1 MKAIYKREL
10 GAYFKSLT
18 GPVFIAL
25 FLAATGVYTA
35 YLNLVN
41 RIPSFELSLY
51 NMSIVFLIAIP
62 LLTMHSFAQ
71 ERRQNT
77 DKLLYSSPV
86 RVSAMVAGKYFA
98 MLTVFAAAL
107 GICCLYPLVLSLY
120 GKVPFLLTY
129 SYIFIFFLM
138 GAAFIAIGMFLS
150 TLTSNQFI
158 AAAISFCALLFFY
171 MIDGIASIISGTA
184 FASLMAFSI
193 LALLLAL
200 ILWHLTKNPA
210 AAGIAF
216 AVLEA
221 GLLTAY
227 FIQPALFEGAIQ
239 TFLSGISLFS
249 RSTVVLNGIFDLGSV
264 VCYLSVIAL
273 FLFLSVQSV
282 EKRRWS

>member
-1 MKAIYKREL
+1 MI
-10 GAYFKSLT
+10 
-18 GPVFIAL
+18 
-25 FLAATGVYTA
+25 
-35 YLNLVN
+35 
-41 RIPSFELSLY
+41 
-51 NMSIVFLIAIP
+51 
-62 LLTMHSFAQ
+62 
-71 ERRQNT
+71 
-77 DKLLYSSPV
+77 
-86 RVSAMVAGKYFA
+86 
-98 MLTVFAAAL
+98 
-107 GICCLYPLVLSLY
+107 LSLY
-120 GKVPFLLTY
+120 GEVPFLLTY

-171 MIDGIASIISGTA
+171 MLEGISSIISSTA

-193 LALLLAL
+193 MALLLAL
-200 ILWHLTKNPA
+200 ILWYMTKNPV

-221 GLLTAY
+221 GLLVAY
-227 FIQPALFEGAIQ
+227 FLKPTLFEGAIQ

>member
-1 MKAIYKREL
+1 
-10 GAYFKSLT
+10 
-18 GPVFIAL
+18 
-25 FLAATGVYTA
+25 
-35 YLNLVN
+35 
-41 RIPSFELSLY
+41 
-51 NMSIVFLIAIP
+51 
-62 LLTMHSFAQ
+62 
-71 ERRQNT
+71 
-77 DKLLYSSPV
+77 
-86 RVSAMVAGKYFA
+86 
-98 MLTVFAAAL
+98 
-107 GICCLYPLVLSLY
+107 
-120 GKVPFLLTY
+120 
-129 SYIFIFFLM
+129 M

-249 RSTVVLNGIFDLGSV
+249 RSTVVLNGFFDLGSV